1 MSEVGALA
9 LVGSGEYLPV
19 MEPLEGALINQ
30 GLNRGRKKLFVQLP
44 TAAGKEGAKSL
55 AYWEQIGAEQ
65 GVRQSTPTLFL
76 PIFTREDAMNPEHA
90 AALEGAALIYLSGG
104 DPNYLATTLK
114 GTLVWEAIVRN
125 WQAGSSLAGCSAGA
139 MAMADQV
146 PSFMK
151 RHSEPTPGLAIT
163 PYIRTIPHYNKFFGW
178 IPDSAAK
185 LVLHAPDGTYIIGID
200 EGTALVTGLDKG
212 IAFESRTWEVHG
224 MAGVH
229 ILKGGPTHRYAEGA
243 RIEL

>member
-1 MSEVGALA
+1 
-9 LVGSGEYLPV
+9 
-19 MEPLEGALINQ
+19 
-30 GLNRGRKKLFVQLP
+30 
-44 TAAGKEGAKSL
+44 
-55 AYWEQIGAEQ
+55 
-65 GVRQSTPTLFL
+65 
-76 PIFTREDAMNPEHA
+76 
-90 AALEGAALIYLSGG
+90 
-104 DPNYLATTLK
+104 
-114 GTLVWEAIVRN
+114 
-125 WQAGSSLAGCSAGA
+125 

-151 RHSEPTPGLAIT
+151 RHSEPTLGLAIT

-185 LVLHAPDGTYIIGID
+185 LVLHAPEGTYIIGID

-229 ILKGGPTHRYAEGA
+229 ILKGGPTHRYEEGA